1 MEVPIR
7 MSISCPALTIELK
20 RCRSSCSLAV
30 RFLFETSDALS
41 DVPTFEFEPF
51 TAKAARNDYEV
62 SLVSLS
68 CLFSIGWI

>member
-7 MSISCPALTIELK
+7 MSLAIPVLTI
-20 RCRSSCSLAV
+20 RFNGCWPPRSLAV

-51 TAKAARNDYEV
+51 TTKAARNDYEV
-62 SLVSLS
+62 RLISLTYLTY
-68 CLFSIGWI
+68 C